1 MLPLTWQEGRQ
12 PRGLLCFSAA
22 FFMMALTVTLLF
34 VRVEPLLYVVLLS
47 AAAACLYAAAVVA
60 VVREHVRLFLS
71 LFLGLLAGW
80 LWCCG
85 YLYTVW
91 IPAQQWDM
99 EAGTIRLETDTYAE
113 SNVSYG
119 VVYGRVTHVDGV
131 PCGRKAKVYLQDGS
145 PDFAPGDVLVF
156 EGTLQAVERQPDRNL
171 LQQACFLTASQDG
184 PIDRQPGACMNLLR
198 RAAVLSH
205 AIADH
210 AMKLLPGDEGALLGA
225 LLSGNRDSFSDKFDR
240 ALNTSGTRHITAV
253 SGLHVMTL
261 AGILLWVFGKRLG
274 LLVAVPVAVVYAAV
288 TGFSPSVVR
297 AVILLLFWSAS
308 FWLKQEKDS
317 LTALG
322 AALVVLVAWN
332 PFSSISAGLLLSFS
346 ATLGLILLS
355 APLYEVLS
363 GPMKRVKNRLVG
375 KLLHYLLATTAASL
389 AATLFTMPLNLLF
402 FDTVPLLG
410 VLSNLLILWAL
421 STILV
426 LGILVLLV
434 SCLWLPGAQ
443 FLANWVLYW
452 PLTWVVR
459 VIRLVGCWQYAATDS
474 TNLFLAAVCLAAL
487 LAVLLWRG
495 KLLPG
500 KTLLLSCTAMLCAVA
515 VFNTAE
521 RMAFGLVEIHNYG
534 NQPVFLLR
542 SEGVSL
548 INTGANPDRAAET
561 VGTAMDRWNAD
572 ELETILCTS
581 DDYRTQGGL
590 RSVTEN
596 APTRRLLLPSS
607 DGTVPTVCAGLNTS
621 VFSTSGTVTVSGV
634 TAQLLQGNKDTFALR
649 LIGKRFSLLSLC
661 GLKIT
666 DALAVTETYPCEAG
680 ILVVDDGLANDWQ
693 ALYDL
698 CQRIKPEQILV
709 ITGGY
714 SEHGDRFAGIPL
726 ILVEREIQRFRFVR

>member
-1 MLPLTWQEGRQ
+1 MLPLKWQEGRQ

-34 VRVEPLLYVVLLS
+34 VRVESLLHVVLLS
-47 AAAACLYAAAVVA
+47 AAASCLYAAVVVA

-71 LFLGLLAGW
+71 LFLGLLVGW

-91 IPAQQWDM
+91 SPALHWNM
-99 EAGTIRLETDTYAE
+99 ESGTVRLETDTYAE

-131 PCGRKAKVYLQDGS
+131 PCGRKAKVYLRDGS

-171 LQQACFLTASQDG
+171 LQQACFLTVSQDG
-184 PIDRQPGACMNLLR
+184 PINWQPGACMNLLR
-198 RAAVLSH
+198 RAAILSNT
-205 AIADH
+205 IAEN
-210 AMKLLPGDEGALLGA
+210 AMKLLRGDEGALLGA
-225 LLSGNRDSFSDKFDR
+225 LLSGNRDGFSDEFDR

-274 LLVAVPVAVVYAAV
+274 LLIAVPTAVVYAAV
-288 TGFSPSVVR
+288 TGFTPSVVR

-308 FWLKQEKDS
+308 FWMKQEKDS
-317 LTALG
+317 LTALA
-322 AALVVLVAWN
+322 AALVVLVGWN
-332 PFSSISAGLLLSFS
+332 PFSCISSGLLLSFS

-363 GPMKRVKNRLVG
+363 RPMKRVKYRLIG
-375 KLLHYLLATTAASL
+375 KTLHYLLATTAASL

-421 STILV
+421 SAILV
-426 LGILVLLV
+426 LGIIVLLAAL
-434 SCLWLPGAQ
+434 LWLPGAQ

-459 VIRLVGCWQYAATDS
+459 MIRLVGCWRFAATDS
-474 TNLFLAAVCLAAL
+474 SNLFLAAVCLAAL

-495 KLLPG
+495 KLLPQ
-500 KTLLLSCTAMLCAVA
+500 KTLLLSCAVMLCAATVLT
-515 VFNTAE
+515 TAE

-542 SEGVSL
+542 GEGVSL
-548 INTGANPDRAAET
+548 INTGANPDRAAQA
-561 VGTAMDRWNAD
+561 VGTALDRWNAD
-572 ELETILCTS
+572 ALETILCTS
-581 DDYRTQGGL
+581 DDYRSQGGL
-590 RSVTEN
+590 RSVTET
-596 APTRRLLLPSS
+596 APFRRLLLPSA
-607 DGTVPTVCAGLNTS
+607 DGTLPTVCADLNTS
-621 VFSTSGTVTVSGV
+621 VFSASGTVTVSGV
-634 TAQLLQGNKDTFALR
+634 TAQLLQGNEDTFALR
-649 LIGKRFSLLSLC
+649 LISKRFSLLNLC
-661 GLKIT
+661 GLKAA
-666 DALAVTETYPCEAG
+666 DALSVTQAYPCEAG

-693 ALYDL
+693 VFYDL
-698 CQRIKPEQILV
+698 CQRIKPVQILV

-726 ILVEREIQRFRFVR
+726 TLVERKVQRFRFVR